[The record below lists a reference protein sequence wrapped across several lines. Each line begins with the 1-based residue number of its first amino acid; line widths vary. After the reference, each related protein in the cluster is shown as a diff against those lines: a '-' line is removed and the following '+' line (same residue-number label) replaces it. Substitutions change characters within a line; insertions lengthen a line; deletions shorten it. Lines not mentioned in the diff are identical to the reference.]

1 MPIIKMMIYKR
12 KLFFVSI
19 ITLTSNLSYQ
29 ASAQNKFNVGLTTPV
44 YFGTARFGDV
54 FKYRNEIANYS
65 GGEKTSFG
73 PAMGYGIFGSLTFEN
88 EWTFD
93 IYWRRNVNSTNF
105 GKSSINPNQEEQY
118 KMKHGVI
125 GIGASRKVFKYKSHD
140 FWAFASLAGG
150 KRSFE
155 YRPKGGEFTNQR
167 TINGRLF
174 IASDEAPLFLN
185 LGVSPKFSFGNK
197 FFFSPRLGYELEIM
211 RGDGDDFY
219 GGLVEIVQ
227 PGFSIPNPQPKTK
240 TYIELDKSSLNRL
253 FLEFRVGFLLK
264 SDKK

>member
-1 MPIIKMMIYKR
+1 MMIYKR

-19 ITLTSNLSYQ
+19 ITLTSILSYQ

-93 IYWRRNVNSTNF
+93 IYWRRNVNSTNY
-105 GKSSINPNQEEQY
+105 GKSSINPNKEEQY

-125 GIGASRKVFKYKSHD
+125 GIGASRKVFKIKDIH
-140 FWAFASLAGG
+140 FWLFSSLSAGS
-150 KRSFE
+150 RNFE
-155 YRPKGGEFTNQR
+155 WRTEDGEFSKERRTN
-167 TINGRLF
+167 NRLF
-174 IASDEAPLFLN
+174 IASTEAPIFLN
-185 LGVSPKFSFGNK
+185 IGLSPKFVFAEK
-197 FFFSPRLGYELEIM
+197 FYFTPRIGFDLELM
-211 RGDGDDFY
+211 KGDGSAFGD
-219 GGLVEIVQ
+219 GLPEIVQ
-227 PGFSIPNPQPKTK
+227 ASYAVSKSQADMQAIMSSYGNSQSSALNRFF
-240 TYIELDKSSLNRL
+240 IELRFGIKL
-253 FLEFRVGFLLK
+253 GK
-264 SDKK
+264 

>member
-1 MPIIKMMIYKR
+1 MKKSIYLLLISLTFQNVII
-12 KLFFVSI
+12 
-19 ITLTSNLSYQ
+19 
-29 ASAQNKFNVGLTTPV
+29 AQNKFYIGLNSPFH
-44 YFGTARFGDV
+44 FGSGRFGSYLDM
-54 FKYRNEIANYS
+54 KNEMQDHTGKDAL
-65 GGEKTSFG
+65 KFG
-73 PAMGYGIFGSLTFEN
+73 LSAGFGVFGSLLFE
-88 EWTFD
+88 EDWSFD
-93 IYWRRNVNSTNF
+93 FYWNRFSQTTNF
-105 GKSSINPNQEEQY
+105 GKNNLDNFTIGGASTTQY
-118 KMKHGVI
+118 KITHGLI
-125 GIGASRKVFKYKSHD
+125 GVSASRKVFKYKSHD